1 MFETETVD
9 HWGKGVQKHRH
20 SKANSSFIKI
30 VLQKWFI
37 CSCTCTDVFNG
48 RLCPRGTVDFG
59 GCPAETYRGH
69 DGRQVCGRKGAREK
83 GMTRG
88 PLDGPEHGEAPGY
101 PAGVRGRS
109 LHSFSPFTLH
119 VPPGSPFSQPIS
131 SGLPCSRLTR
141 RGPCSEEDVEA
152 GCVWRAAVTSSME
165 WKKRQR
171 SRGLTSVAIPVLRRS
186 FTRSPAC
193 TFLGPSAVEKPLN
206 ACQNCRTRRKESRE
220 ELLFALLDS
229 MRDSL
234 FQSFMSSS
242 PFYWHY
248 LNKGYAK
255 FIIEELIVLVWICI
269 KFATT
274 QEVQLEW
281 KEVEFTEITKSMK
294 LKTQLL
300 FFKYDGMY

>member
-1 MFETETVD
+1 MIYLLIAYA
-9 HWGKGVQKHRH
+9 QM
-20 SKANSSFIKI
+20 S
-30 VLQKWFI
+30 LM
-37 CSCTCTDVFNG
+37 
-48 RLCPRGTVDFG
+48 G
-59 GCPAETYRGH
+59 GCAQEVLLILGGAQQRRTEGMMGDRWVAGRG
-69 DGRQVCGRKGAREK
+69 R

-88 PLDGPEHGEAPGY
+88 PLDGPEHGKAPRC

-109 LHSFSPFTLH
+109 FLFFSPFTLH
-119 VPPGSPFSQPIS
+119 VTPGSPFSQPIS

-171 SRGLTSVAIPVLRRS
+171 DHGVTSVAIPVLRRS

-193 TFLGPSAVEKPLN
+193 TFLGPSAVEKPLS

-220 ELLFALLDS
+220 KLLFAQLDS

-242 PFYWHY
+242 HFCSHY
-248 LNKGYAK
+248 LTRVMPN
-255 FIIEELIVLVWICI
+255 
-269 KFATT
+269 
-274 QEVQLEW
+274 
-281 KEVEFTEITKSMK
+281 S
-294 LKTQLL
+294 
-300 FFKYDGMY
+300 